1 LASPVKTTLDISD
14 DLFKK
19 AKARAAL
26 HNLSLK
32 DFVCRALREK
42 LTRKRAGRQDA
53 TSGWRS
59 VYGRTSAREVTRA
72 DEAIAAAFEHVDP
85 KEWQ

>member
-1 LASPVKTTLDISD
+1 LASSVKTTLDIPD

-42 LTRKRAGRQDA
+42 LTRKRADRQDA
-53 TSGWRS
+53 TSGWRTA
-59 VYGRTSAREVTRA
+59 YGRGLAREVARA
-72 DEAIAAAFEHVDP
+72 DEAIAATFEHVDP